1 MLHPYFWSP
10 SKRLGFLQDAS
21 DRFEIEERDPPS
33 PLLQRLEQG
42 AVDIIGPNWYKRI
55 DRVVVEN
62 LGKYRKYDGSR
73 VRDLLRALRNKV
85 FIICLCIINCFK
97 IFSILIE
104 YLQIL
109 YRNIITKIFLIM
121 LR

>member
-42 AVDIIGPNWYKRI
+42 AVDIIGPDWYKRI
-55 DRVVVEN
+55 DRIVVEN

-85 FIICLCIINCFK
+85 FIICLYIINYFNYFEN
-97 IFSILIE
+97 FSIFI
-104 YLQIL
+104 
-109 YRNIITKIFLIM
+109 
-121 LR
+121 